1 MRFKHPRNAF
11 GIGLAFMILAV
22 IYYLVSH
29 DAGGTTTLFFL
40 GIAMGIAAYALVIGT
55 LDDL

>member
-11 GIGLAFMILAV
+11 GIGLAFMILAA

-29 DAGGTTTLFFL
+29 DAGGATTLFFL
-40 GIAMGIAAYALVIGT
+40 GSPWARGLRPGHRHGRP
-55 LDDL
+55 